1 MEIHEDLKPISDFL
15 KQYTAY
21 DVMPTSAK
29 CIVIESGI
37 SVYRAYRIM
46 GENRTSVAYIWDAAK
61 QTLIGVLTTNDIMSA
76 ILSLHKCFF
85 GQNKVQDVQTFMR
98 SVYPQALQIHEN
110 ITILHLLNY
119 VTINSIKSGDN
130 FLHAPPEITLFDA
143 LRLLR
148 SHSVHRLPIID
159 DGGSVLCSMT
169 YRSLC
174 KFLVGKFRLP
184 SKILQTPVL
193 SLISGD
199 RSPCVVRPES
209 TLEEVLEQM
218 LAHHLSSIPVVSA
231 ETKEIIEVFS
241 KYDVA
246 ALSVT
251 PENISLSA
259 KVIDLINIRPPQVE
273 GLSLMP
279 ETATCGDVLKEIATR
294 NIHRVVMVDETTR
307 KHIVAVVSLRHILD
321 FISDTIAS
329 EKLQPIEQINIH
341 LTISACPTDSDQSI

>member
-15 KQYTAY
+15 KQYKAY

-46 GENRTSVAYIWDAAK
+46 GENRTSVAYIWDAGK
-61 QTLIGVLTTNDIMSA
+61 QSLIGVLTIKDIMTA
-76 ILSLHKCFF
+76 ILSLHKYFF
-85 GQNKVQDVQTFMR
+85 SQEKVQDVQAFMH

-119 VTINSIKSGDN
+119 VTINSIKSGN
-130 FLHAPPEITLFDA
+130 SFLHAPPETTLFDA

-148 SHSVHRLPIID
+148 SRSVHRLPIID

-199 RSPCVVRPES
+199 RSPCVVRPDATFEEA
-209 TLEEVLEQM
+209 LELM
-218 LAHHLSSIPVVSA
+218 LAHHLSSIPVVNA
-231 ETKEIIEVFS
+231 ETNEIIEVFS

-246 ALSVT
+246 ALSMT
-251 PENISLSA
+251 PENISLNA
-259 KVIDLINIRPPQVE
+259 KIIDLINTRPPQVE

-279 ETATCGDVLKEIATR
+279 ETATCGDILKEIATR
-294 NIHRVVMVDETTR
+294 NIHRVVLVDETTG
-307 KHIVAVVSLRHILD
+307 KHIVAVVSLRHLLD
-321 FISDTIAS
+321 FISDTIAA
-329 EKLQPIEQINIH
+329 EKLQPIEQINTH
-341 LTISACPTDSDQSI
+341 AMPSACPTDSDQST